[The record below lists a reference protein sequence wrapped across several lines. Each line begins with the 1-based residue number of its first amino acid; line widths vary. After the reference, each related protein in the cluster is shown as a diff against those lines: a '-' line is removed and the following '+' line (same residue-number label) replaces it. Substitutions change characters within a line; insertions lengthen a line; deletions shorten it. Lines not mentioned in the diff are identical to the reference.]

1 MEVVKTEDV
10 DLENNEAY
18 PLWEQ
23 HLEEEIQGINDYDMP
38 YTVDPETGEI
48 VPIQQE
54 EKKEGEV
61 EAPAEQQGQ
70 NQDSFTHRSVESL
83 EATEGKAATQK
94 FSDLIKDRK
103 YMMPIY
109 QIIKNKWPEAPSKI
123 DELTQFLSQKGVNV
137 DMIGTS
143 EADIDAW
150 IRTLRDCR

>member
-1 MEVVKTEDV
+1 MEEALDKGEATVSDEGWVVDE
-10 DLENNEAY
+10 
-18 PLWEQ
+18 
-23 HLEEEIQGINDYDMP
+23 
-38 YTVDPETGEI
+38 ETGELI
-48 VPIQQE
+48 PIAEAQQKQAELE
-54 EKKEGEV
+54 EKEKKKGEV

-109 QIIKNKWPEAPSKI
+109 QIIKNKWSEAPSKI
-123 DELTQFLSQKGVNV
+123 DELTQFLNQKGVNV